1 MAPGATASILPEEA
15 EHEFKQMYDA
25 VIVGAGLAGLAT
37 AVGLFERGI
46 TNIVVLEKAQALQ
59 PVGASIAIFEN
70 GLRALD
76 YLSPSVAKRARASC
90 IPIEKM
96 VVRDGME
103 GNILH
108 EKIPHVHVNYMVWYL
123 LQQFLGQR
131 LPPGIVQLGKRVDS
145 IEVANDDTAGG
156 IAPIRI
162 HTSDALHDI
171 SDEVDKPSDSTNTTT
186 TSIRARVLIATD
198 GINSTIRGHLFGK
211 DIVRKVY
218 HGKVSYRAVF
228 PTSALLKNGDETIC
242 PAAGVNTTFQ
252 SDEKG
257 KLFSYRETAPGI
269 LTVTSMAP
277 VEDPTEDYHA
287 ATSGKS
293 RERFRKVFRHFTA
306 PEVQKILS
314 VTPKSIRIDP
324 IYDVDVLDC
333 WWKGTAIVIG
343 DAAHAMSPSMGQGAN
358 QSLEDASVLVHELTN
373 IFTQTKAGISND
385 RSIALQQAL
394 KTVCRSRIDRVKRIH
409 AASRARS
416 FGNNET
422 CKEKPLDLTSTEL
435 MELLIEIDSWRAP
448 LDEKMSGNLAPYV
461 TSIK

>member
-1 MAPGATASILPEEA
+1 MVDDSCGKEG
-15 EHEFKQMYDA
+15 KQLYDA

-46 TNIVVLEKAQALQ
+46 TNIVVLEKAQALR
-59 PVGASIAIFEN
+59 PVGASIALFEN
-70 GLRALD
+70 GLRALE
-76 YLSPSVAKRARASC
+76 YLSPSVAERARASC
-90 IPIEKM
+90 LPIEKM
-96 VVRDGME
+96 VVKDGVE
-103 GNILH
+103 GHILH
-108 EKIPHVHVNYMVWYL
+108 EKIPNVHVNYMVWYL
-123 LQQFLGQR
+123 LQQFLDER

-156 IAPIRI
+156 SAPITI
-162 HTSDALHDI
+162 HTSDARHDI
-171 SDEVDKPSDSTNTTT
+171 SDEVNKPSDSTNTTT

-198 GINSTIRGHLFGK
+198 GINSTIRDHLFGQN
-211 DIVRKVY
+211 IVRKVY

-228 PTSALLKNGDETIC
+228 PLALLKNGDETLC

-252 SDEKG
+252 SDEQG

-287 ATSGKS
+287 AASGTS
-293 RERFRKVFRHFTA
+293 RERFRRVFRHFTA

-314 VTPKSIRIDP
+314 VTPPSIRIDP
-324 IYDVDVLDC
+324 IYDVDVLEC
-333 WWKGTAIVIG
+333 WSKGRAIVIG

-358 QSLEDASVLVHELTN
+358 QSLEDASVLVHALTD
-373 IFTQTKAGISND
+373 IFTQPKAGIPED
-385 RSIALQQAL
+385 RSIALQEAL
-394 KTVCRSRIDRVKRIH
+394 NTVCRSRIDRVKRIH

-416 FGNNET
+416 FGNNKT

-435 MELLIEIDSWRAP
+435 VELLIEIDSWRAP
-448 LDEKMSGNLAPYV
+448 LDEKMSVHLAPHI